1 MHKIEII
8 KVCETDILNILD
20 KYTNKSQEL
29 LSLLKI
35 TNSGLFGGTC
45 LYLIYK
51 TLKYKNLWYINDLD
65 LVCSTETSNK
75 IIKLLSCEIM
85 KFNYFHFHNCKKLL
99 IELKNNKI
107 LDIFIFDNKEINY
120 NSFSSMNVFEDSLT
134 ISENLLNFNNYTISI
149 KYYNDII
156 NKNIVYANIWYKDD
170 WNNFNKCQEVN
181 ERLKLK
187 FNKLKEQNYY
197 EKYVYRLRQLTK

>member
-29 LSLLKI
+29 LLLLKT
-35 TNSGLFGGTC
+35 TNSGLFGGAC

-51 TLKYKNLWYINDLD
+51 TLNYKNLWNLNDLD

-75 IIKLLSCEIM
+75 IIKLLSSEIM
-85 KFNYFHFHNCKKLL
+85 MFKDFHFQNCKKLL
-99 IELKNNKI
+99 IKLKNNKI

-120 NSFSSMNVFEDSLT
+120 NSFRSAHAYENSLT
-134 ISENLLNFNNYTISI
+134 IFENLLNFNNYTISI

-156 NKNIVYANIWYKDD
+156 NKNIVYTNIWYKDD
-170 WNNFNKCQEVN
+170 WNNFNKSKELN
-181 ERLKLK
+181 DRLELKFYKLK
-187 FNKLKEQNYY
+187 RQNFND
-197 EKYVYRLRQLTK
+197 KYVYRLRQLTK